1 MANATTA
8 QNGFLEH
15 LRRDVLV
22 VMQSL
27 FNLDEQKHALL
38 SEVKLGVLRS
48 NATQRHGATRW
59 QRQSDGSL
67 DLQVVDLHP
76 ALLVVEWRAYALFV
90 LFHEFLHVV
99 GHRAHDATFRD
110 LERRWPDQTAAQQG
124 KAFTHARRLAR
135 ARWHWVCPTCEQ
147 RYPRQRRGSGR
158 YLCKACK
165 TVLVDVPVQDIQ

>member
-1 MANATTA
+1 MPKANLT
-8 QNGFLEH
+8 QQGFLEG
-15 LRRDVLV
+15 LRRDVLE

-27 FNLDEQKHALL
+27 FILEQSNDALL
-38 SEVKLGVLRS
+38 SDVKLGVLRS

-59 QRQSDGSL
+59 QRKPDGSL
-67 DLQVVDLHP
+67 DLEVVDLHP
-76 ALLVVEWRAYALFV
+76 ALLVGQWRPYALFV

-110 LERRWPDQTAAQQG
+110 LERLWPDKAAAQQG
-124 KAFTHARRLAR
+124 KEFTHERRLER
-135 ARWHWVCPTCEQ
+135 AQWHWVCPTCGQ

-165 TVLVDVPVQDIQ
+165 AVLVDVPVKDIQ

>member
-1 MANATTA
+1 MPRANLA
-8 QNGFLEH
+8 QQTSLEA
-15 LRRDVLV
+15 LRDEVLR
-22 VMQSL
+22 VM
-27 FNLDEQKHALL
+27 KALHML
-38 SEVKLGVLRS
+38 EAGGADLLANVNLGVLRS

-67 DLQVVDLHP
+67 ELQVVDLHP
-76 ALLVVEWRAYALFV
+76 ELLVEKWRTYAAFV
-90 LFHEFLHVV
+90 LFHEFIHVL
-99 GHRAHDATFRD
+99 GNRAHDATFRD
-110 LERRWPDQTAAQQG
+110 LERLWPDRVAAHQG

-135 ARWHWVCPTCEQ
+135 AQWHWVCSTCEQ

>member
-1 MANATTA
+1 MPNANSS
-8 QNGFLEH
+8 QHGFLET
-15 LRRDVLV
+15 LRRDVLE

-27 FNLDEQKHALL
+27 FILDEDKHVLL
-38 SEVKLGVLRS
+38 LDVKLGVLRS

-59 QRQSDGSL
+59 QRQPDGSL
-67 DLQVVDLHP
+67 DLEVVDLHP
-76 ALLVVEWRAYALFV
+76 ELLVGEWRDYALFV

-110 LERRWPDQTAAQQG
+110 LERLWPNKAAAQQG
-124 KAFTHARRLAR
+124 KAFTHDRRLAR